1 MALNVVFLL
10 VYEIAVSLRLSE
22 QMKKILL
29 CLLKTERNPESAG
42 MGEFSK
48 EIRGGKHGITWLK

>member
-1 MALNVVFLL
+1 ML